1 MKVSFLPPRVPGVF
15 VFSQAGA
22 DLRAGLWRAS
32 LILSVNSKR
41 QLSHSLDKSR
51 KEENVAPGH
60 PPGHSPAECT
70 LFHYFNFSCLLLCF
84 NSFYHFELWAAT
96 PAMVLSSPPFAS
108 FKCSF
113 SILSCISAVTSSYPL
128 VSENLST
135 CPHSISPQCS
145 LVHYICLLRKKDAA
159 LWMMG
164 TRLSAGLF
172 NLVYIRVINTSLN
185 SW

>member
-1 MKVSFLPPRVPGVF
+1 MKVSFLPPCVPGVF

-22 DLRAGLWRAS
+22 DLQAGLWRAS

-51 KEENVAPGH
+51 KKENGAPGH

-70 LFHYFNFSCLLLCF
+70 ITLFHYLNFSCLLLCF
-84 NSFYHFELWAAT
+84 ISFYHFGLWAAT
-96 PAMVLSSPPFAS
+96 PAMVLSSPRFAS
-108 FKCSF
+108 FKCGF
-113 SILSCISAVTSSYPL
+113 GILARPVTTLSSQWIS
-128 VSENLST
+128 LST
-135 CPHSISPQCS
+135 CPHSISTQCS
-145 LVHYICLLRKKDAA
+145 LVHYICPLRKKGAV
-159 LWMMG
+159 LGVIG